1 MKHLCRLQVFVPDV
15 VYDEL
20 LRESKLRQ
28 WSISHLVRF
37 ILLETVD
44 AWLRQESESL
54 VDGLVHEK

>member
-1 MKHLCRLQVFVPDV
+1 MKHLCRLQVFVPDL

-20 LRESKLRQ
+20 DREARLRQ

-44 AWLRQESESL
+44 AWLRQDLESL
-54 VDGLVHEK
+54 DDGSKDEK